1 MRALKAQYYGMIS
14 EVDSQLGR
22 VVRAL
27 EERGEWDDTLVV
39 ITADHGEQLGFS
51 P

>member
-1 MRALKAQYYGMIS
+1 MRALKTQYYGMIS

-27 EERGEWDDTLVV
+27 EERGEWEDTLVS
-39 ITADHGEQLGFS
+39 S
-51 P
+51 PPTTESSWATMG